1 MIKFIQTTIKDDLQ
15 ISTYEYWNIP
25 RPKKI
30 TGEKDNKLFA
40 PSWNLLN
47 NEPKRYNINIDYL
60 KS

>member
-40 PSWNLLN
+40 PS
-47 NEPKRYNINIDYL
+47 
-60 KS
+60 